1 MFSGK
6 TPDSHTANRLTRSVA
21 RHQGTLVDL
30 TVSNPTTVGL
40 TTAPP
45 DLESLRSPANA
56 FYEPDPR
63 GTALARRAVSGYYAG
78 HGVEAAVERL
88 VLTASSSEAYSWLF
102 KVLCDPGDSVL
113 VPAPSYPLLD
123 ALAELESVEL
133 ARYRLPPEDGWAVHT
148 GAIVECV
155 DRLAASGK
163 RVKAVVL
170 VNPNNPTGS
179 SVGEPELERLE
190 ETALCHGFA
199 LISDEVFLDYR
210 FADRPGDVRI
220 AAARDRALVFSLG
233 GLSKAAALPQMK
245 LGWILANGPAALL
258 EEALE
263 RLEWVADSFLSVG
276 TPVQNALAS
285 MIGGRHRAASEVRDR
300 IVENDRRLRAA
311 FPAGGPVDVLPLR
324 AGWTAVLRV
333 PAVVPEE
340 ELAVSLVERHG
351 VLVHPGYFF
360 EFPHEAFLVLSL
372 LPNPSLFE
380 AGVERL
386 RCGIGA
392 LGR

>member
-1 MFSGK
+1 VFSRRI
-6 TPDSHTANRLTRSVA
+6 PDSHAANRLTRAAA
-21 RHQGTLVDL
+21 RCRGTLVDL
-30 TVSNPTTVGL
+30 TVSNPTAV
-40 TTAPP
+40 
-45 DLESLRSPANA
+45 DLAAASRDFEALGSPANA
-56 FYEPDPR
+56 LYEPDPR
-63 GTALARRAVSGYYAG
+63 GTALARRAVSGYYAR
-78 HGVEAAVERL
+78 HGVEAAGERL

-102 KVLCDPGDSVL
+102 KLLCNPGDSVL

-133 ARYRLPPEDGWAVHT
+133 ARYPLPPEDGWAVHA
-148 GAIVECV
+148 GAIVERV

-179 SVGEPELERLE
+179 SVAEPELACLE
-190 ETALCHGFA
+190 EAALRHGFA

-210 FADRPGDVRI
+210 FADRPGDVRV

-245 LGWILANGPAALL
+245 LGWILANGPATLL
-258 EEALE
+258 DEALE

-285 MIGGRHRAASEVRDR
+285 MIGGRQRTASAVRER
-300 IVENDRRLRAA
+300 VLENDRRLRAA
-311 FPAGGPVDVLPLR
+311 FPAGGAVDVFPLR
-324 AGWTAVLRV
+324 AGWTVVLRV

-340 ELAVSLVERHG
+340 ELAISLVEEQG

-360 EFPHEAFLVLSL
+360 DFPHEAFLVLSL
-372 LPNPSLFE
+372 LPYPSLFE
-380 AGVERL
+380 SGLERL

>member
-1 MFSGK
+1 MFSRR
-6 TPDSHTANRLTRSVA
+6 TPDSRAANRLTRAAA
-21 RHQGTLVDL
+21 RHRGTFVDL
-30 TVSNPTTVGL
+30 TVSNPTAVGL
-40 TTAPP
+40 SAAPL
-45 DLESLRSPANA
+45 DLEALASPANA
-56 FYEPDPR
+56 LYEPDPR
-63 GTALARRAVSGYYAG
+63 GTALARRAVSGYYAE
-78 HGVEAAVERL
+78 HGVEAAAERL

-102 KVLCDPGDSVL
+102 KLLCDPGDSVL

-133 ARYRLPPEDGWAVHT
+133 ARYPLPPEDGWAVHA
-148 GAIVECV
+148 GAIVERV

-163 RVKAVVL
+163 RLKAVVL

-179 SVGEPELERLE
+179 SVGELELELLE
-190 ETALCHGFA
+190 ETALRHGFA

-210 FADRPGDVRI
+210 FADRPTDVRV

-233 GLSKAAALPQMK
+233 GLSKTASLPQMK

-258 EEALE
+258 AEALA

-285 MIGGRHRAASEVRDR
+285 LIGGRHRAVSEVRDR
-300 IVENDRRLRAA
+300 ILENDRRLRAA
-311 FPAGGPVDVLPLR
+311 FPARGPADVLPLR

-340 ELAVSLVERHG
+340 DLVVSLVERHG

-360 EFPHEAFLVLSL
+360 DFPHEAFLVLSL
-372 LPNPSLFE
+372 LPHPSLFGT
-380 AGVERL
+380 GVERL
-386 RCGIGA
+386 RGGIGA
-392 LGR
+392 LGQ

>member
-1 MFSGK
+1 MFSRRI
-6 TPDSHTANRLTRSVA
+6 PDSHAANRLTRAAA
-21 RHQGTLVDL
+21 RRRGTLVDL
-30 TVSNPTTVGL
+30 TVSNPTAV
-40 TTAPP
+40 
-45 DLESLRSPANA
+45 DLAAVSRDFEALASPANA
-56 FYEPDPR
+56 LYEPDPR
-63 GTALARRAVSGYYAG
+63 GTTLARRAVSDYYAG
-78 HGVEAAVERL
+78 HGIEAAGEHL

-102 KVLCDPGDSVL
+102 KLLCNPGDAVL

-133 ARYRLPPEDGWAVHT
+133 ARYPLPPEDGWAVHA
-148 GAIVECV
+148 GAIVERV

-163 RVKAVVL
+163 SVKAVVL

-179 SVGEPELERLE
+179 SIAEPELSHLE
-190 ETALCHGFA
+190 GAALRHGFA

-210 FADRPGDVRI
+210 FADRAGDVRV

-245 LGWILANGPAALL
+245 LGWILANGPATLL

-285 MIGGRHRAASEVRDR
+285 MIGGRQRTASGVRDR
-300 IVENDRRLRAA
+300 VLENDRRLRAA
-311 FPAGGPVDVLPLR
+311 FPAGGAVEVLPLR

-340 ELAVSLVERHG
+340 ELAISLVEQQG

-360 EFPHEAFLVLSL
+360 DFPHEAFLVLSL
-372 LPNPSLFE
+372 LPYPSLFE
-380 AGVERL
+380 SGLERL